1 MIRPRL
7 PAGEEL
13 QLIVDNQRNQLLLSG
28 SEAVHDLFRQVL
40 NQSDVPLER
49 SSIPLAEPLVTPSNA
64 KTESNRAAQQ
74 TATIAIAIKVAE
86 INSLI
91 QQLQTIFEPRL
102 STITPGRV
110 YELSVRE
117 PSIRTSLIFDPNN
130 GRMVLSGPTTIIG
143 QLKSLVERLSEQ
155 SNNGYR
161 VQVHRLQRENHSSLR
176 DAVRT
181 INDQRSGPSRTL
193 LQNDQSRFT
202 MPPGSMIR
210 PVVFQTISDQGN
222 SKPAEQALRQFEGV
236 EIESLPDLDV
246 ILLRGR
252 QPDLDQLAEVIE
264 QLERIS
270 EDTQPTVQILP
281 LQHASSEGIATI
293 IETVSD
299 DLIGGRQGRVLV
311 TPLVKPNALLLI
323 GWGDSVSTIIDLAKK
338 LDTPV
343 VPSTQSTVFR
353 LKHASAET
361 VAAAVESFLEDRA
374 GLGPKVTVTPDLR
387 TNSLVVYAAPRDLM
401 EVRKLI
407 DDLDQPMG
415 RAILKTKIIQIK
427 NSLAED
433 IAETLEEAIGDPDQ
447 GSALAL
453 EVMGQDGRRILKS
466 GVLDQVQITPNARNN
481 TLILSADADS
491 MPLLEALVEQLDTPA
506 GEVQLKI
513 FQINNGDASSL
524 IETLRSLLPSEA
536 GGNTAPVPSVAPGET
551 SLAPLRFSVDLR
563 SNSIIATGSE
573 GDLRIV
579 EALLLRLDQTTDQ
592 QRKSTVIQLKNAPAV
607 DVASAINQFLLNRR
621 QIEQAA
627 PGQSNPFQEIER
639 EVVVVPEPVA
649 NKLILAATPR
659 FYDEIKA
666 LIDKLDEQPPQV
678 MIQVLIAE
686 VSLNH
691 VKEFGVELG
700 VQSSVLFDRSL
711 LGDLL
716 TTTNSSQASTAAGVT
731 TVTEEIIQAASNI
744 PGFLFNDSGPL
755 GNSGSSQAVASAQEI
770 GGQGLS
776 NFGVGRSSQNSGFGG
791 LVLSA
796 SSQNVSVL
804 LRALNET
811 RRVRV
816 LSRPQIRTLD
826 NQPAFI
832 QVGQRVPRII
842 GSTVNQN
849 GQSNSIDLENV
860 GLILG
865 VTPRVSPDNMVVM
878 EIDAEKSSL
887 GDEQDGIP
895 VAVSTDGTVI
905 RAPRVDTTTA
915 QATVSA
921 ANGETIILGGLIS
934 ENRDVTRRNIP
945 GIENIP
951 ILRNLFR
958 YDGDVWKR
966 SELLIILTP
975 HVIKSVEDS
984 ERLKQ
989 AEIARMN
996 WCEADV
1002 YRIHGDINLPAVM
1015 PIGYETDAQSDETPV
1030 IYPDTNPSG
1039 ELQPLMGEPSV
1050 NTAAQSAAQ
1059 SAAQGETTMRELI
1072 AEP

>member
-1 MIRPRL
+1 MPSRFCIAILLLALLSGSLHAQKQFTAYQCQHQSAEQLEKMIRPRL

-49 SSIPLAEPLVTPSNA
+49 SSIPLAEPLGTPSNA

-374 GLGPKVTVTPDLR
+374 GLGPKVTVTPDLEPIR
-387 TNSLVVYAAPRDLM
+387 WS
-401 EVRKLI
+401 
-407 DDLDQPMG
+407 
-415 RAILKTKIIQIK
+415 
-427 NSLAED
+427 
-433 IAETLEEAIGDPDQ
+433 
-447 GSALAL
+447 
-453 EVMGQDGRRILKS
+453 
-466 GVLDQVQITPNARNN
+466 
-481 TLILSADADS
+481 S
-491 MPLLEALVEQLDTPA
+491 MPPH
-506 GEVQLKI
+506 
-513 FQINNGDASSL
+513 
-524 IETLRSLLPSEA
+524 ET
-536 GGNTAPVPSVAPGET
+536 
-551 SLAPLRFSVDLR
+551 
-563 SNSIIATGSE
+563 
-573 GDLRIV
+573 
-579 EALLLRLDQTTDQ
+579 
-592 QRKSTVIQLKNAPAV
+592 
-607 DVASAINQFLLNRR
+607 
-621 QIEQAA
+621 
-627 PGQSNPFQEIER
+627 
-639 EVVVVPEPVA
+639 
-649 NKLILAATPR
+649 
-659 FYDEIKA
+659 
-666 LIDKLDEQPPQV
+666 
-678 MIQVLIAE
+678 
-686 VSLNH
+686 
-691 VKEFGVELG
+691 
-700 VQSSVLFDRSL
+700 
-711 LGDLL
+711 
-716 TTTNSSQASTAAGVT
+716 
-731 TVTEEIIQAASNI
+731 
-744 PGFLFNDSGPL
+744 
-755 GNSGSSQAVASAQEI
+755 
-770 GGQGLS
+770 
-776 NFGVGRSSQNSGFGG
+776 
-791 LVLSA
+791 
-796 SSQNVSVL
+796 
-804 LRALNET
+804 
-811 RRVRV
+811 
-816 LSRPQIRTLD
+816 
-826 NQPAFI
+826 
-832 QVGQRVPRII
+832 
-842 GSTVNQN
+842 
-849 GQSNSIDLENV
+849 
-860 GLILG
+860 
-865 VTPRVSPDNMVVM
+865 
-878 EIDAEKSSL
+878 
-887 GDEQDGIP
+887 
-895 VAVSTDGTVI
+895 
-905 RAPRVDTTTA
+905 
-915 QATVSA
+915 
-921 ANGETIILGGLIS
+921 
-934 ENRDVTRRNIP
+934 
-945 GIENIP
+945 
-951 ILRNLFR
+951 
-958 YDGDVWKR
+958 
-966 SELLIILTP
+966 
-975 HVIKSVEDS
+975 
-984 ERLKQ
+984 
-989 AEIARMN
+989 
-996 WCEADV
+996 
-1002 YRIHGDINLPAVM
+1002 
-1015 PIGYETDAQSDETPV
+1015 
-1030 IYPDTNPSG
+1030 
-1039 ELQPLMGEPSV
+1039 
-1050 NTAAQSAAQ
+1050 
-1059 SAAQGETTMRELI
+1059 
-1072 AEP
+1072 